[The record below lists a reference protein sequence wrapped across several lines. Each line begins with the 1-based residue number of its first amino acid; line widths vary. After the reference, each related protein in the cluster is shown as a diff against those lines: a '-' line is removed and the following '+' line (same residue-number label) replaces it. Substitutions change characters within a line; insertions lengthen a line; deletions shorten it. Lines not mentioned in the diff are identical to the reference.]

1 MYLFSHQLY
10 KPDILLIRLSSE
22 SKCAGCMLMCWIN
35 LRNVARASI
44 PAETVRSLARGT
56 QPNAVMDSYLG
67 SQLNS
72 LSLFSYR

>member
-1 MYLFSHQLY
+1 
-10 KPDILLIRLSSE
+10 
-22 SKCAGCMLMCWIN
+22 MLMCWIN